1 MPNPNKRI
9 DELKTPL
16 TIRIFAT
23 FLRQF
28 FKLLYHQFAWTYDA
42 VAWLVSLGAWK
53 KWVLA
58 VLPYLNGP
66 RTLEIGFGPGHLQ
79 TALHQAGI
87 TPIGLDES
95 SQMGR
100 ITKQRI
106 TRLGFKP
113 NLVRGD
119 ARALPFA
126 ERSFHQLV
134 MTFPSEYIL
143 NPTTLSEIHR
153 VLLDDGI
160 AVMLPLAWL
169 TGRKPWERAVAW
181 FTHIT
186 GESPEWHEQSM
197 DIIKDAGF
205 NVDWEI
211 IDLVSSKI
219 LVIRMVKPTSSRAS
233 LQSF

>member
-9 DELKTPL
+9 NSHKRPL
-16 TIRIFAT
+16 TIRIFAS
-23 FLRQF
+23 FLHQF

-42 VAWLVSLGAWK
+42 VAWLVSLGAWS
-53 KWVLA
+53 KWVSA

-66 RTLEIGFGPGHLQ
+66 KTLEIGFGPGHLQ
-79 TALHQAGI
+79 AALHQAGI

-95 SQMGR
+95 NQMSR

-106 TRLGFKP
+106 TRLGFESK
-113 NLVRGD
+113 LVRGD
-119 ARALPFA
+119 AKALPFA
-126 ERSFHQLV
+126 ERSFNQLV

-153 VLLDDGI
+153 VLIDDGM
-160 AVMLPLAWL
+160 AVMLPLAWV
-169 TGRKPWERAVAW
+169 TGRKSWERAVGW

-186 GESPEWHEQSM
+186 GESPEWHEQYL
-197 DIIKDAGF
+197 DAIKNAGF

-211 IDLVSSKI
+211 LDLGSSKI
-219 LVIRMVKPTSSRAS
+219 LVIRMVKPTSSRVG